1 MVGRRP
7 APTALKVLRGNPGQ
21 RRLNQH
27 EPVPAAPATADPP
40 AGLPDAALLI
50 WQALAPELV
59 RLGVLTVVDR
69 DEFALGCRLRA
80 LGMAALEQSDENWHA
95 LGHALQMLRQSSSIF
110 ARFGIGASDRSRI
123 SVVGPKKPES
133 RWAGLIGDK
142 KA

>member
-21 RRLNQH
+21 RRLQH

-40 AGLPDAALLI
+40 AGLPEAALLI
-50 WQALAPELV
+50 WQAHAPELV

-80 LGMAALEQSDENWHA
+80 LGMAALEQYHDDGPP
-95 LGHALQMLRQSSSIF
+95 LRVLQMLRQSSSIF

>member
-7 APTALKVLRGNPGQ
+7 VPTALKVLRGNPGQ
-21 RRLNQH
+21 RRLNAH
-27 EPVPAAPATADPP
+27 EPIPPPPATADPP
-40 AGLPDAALLI
+40 ADLPEAARVI
-50 WQALAPELV
+50 WQAHAPELV

-80 LGMAALEQSDENWHA
+80 LGMAALKDSEDGPP
-95 LGHALQMLRQSSSIF
+95 LRVLQMLRQSSSIF

-123 SVVGPKKPES
+123 SVAAPKKPES
-133 RWAGLIGDK
+133 KWAGLIGGK